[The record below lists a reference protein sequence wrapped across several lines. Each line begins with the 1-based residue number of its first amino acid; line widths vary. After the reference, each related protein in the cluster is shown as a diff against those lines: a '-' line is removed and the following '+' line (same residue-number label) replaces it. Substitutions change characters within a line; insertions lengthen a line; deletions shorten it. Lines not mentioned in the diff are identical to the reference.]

1 MGLQT
6 RFGKYYNWYPR
17 DRISTWTYF
26 RKHKINFC
34 YWDNN
39 IINTSISR
47 QRLSLANLNQKEK
60 KCNWDNN
67 SITNSRTTY
76 LLGLY
81 IYIRL
86 CRSFTPID
94 LFDVKPSACSTFINL
109 PKSADLLITLLTK
122 FLLLINVSGSLLFG
136 SKN

>member
-60 KCNWDNN
+60 KCNWDDN
-67 SITNSRTTY
+67 SITSSRTAY

-81 IYIRL
+81 FYIRL
-86 CRSFTPID
+86 CDMIIKHLPRPPIQE
-94 LFDVKPSACSTFINL
+94 K
-109 PKSADLLITLLTK
+109 
-122 FLLLINVSGSLLFG
+122 
-136 SKN
+136 

>member
-6 RFGKYYNWYPR
+6 RFGKYYNWCPR

-34 YWDNN
+34 YWNNN

-60 KCNWDNN
+60 KCNWDDN
-67 SITNSRTTY
+67 SITNSRITY

-86 CRSFTPID
+86 CRSFTPIN
-94 LFDVKPSACSTFINL
+94 LFDVKPSAYSTFINL